1 MARSFSLGGNNMSN
15 FDFGHFTQI
24 VEEKKV
30 EVLHQRKEEN
40 YVLMVIQ
47 NRLPI
52 SDIDWSAFER
62 PHIADV
68 MESLEEA
75 ITDETDDGEI
85 SLDPNH
91 HYTKMLMLSRKVQGL
106 EDVHKV
112 RPTSPFPF
120 L

>member
-1 MARSFSLGGNNMSN
+1 MST
-15 FDFGHFTQI
+15 FDFGRFTQV

-47 NRLPI
+47 NRL
-52 SDIDWSAFER
+52 SVTDIDWSAFER

-68 MESLEEA
+68 MEDLEGA
-75 ITDETDDGEI
+75 ITDETEDGEVC
-85 SLDPNH
+85 LDPNH
-91 HYTKMLMLSRKVQGL
+91 PYTQILMLTNKVKGL
-106 EDVHKV
+106 EDVHKI
-112 RPTSPFPF
+112 RPASPFPF

>member
-1 MARSFSLGGNNMSN
+1 MMSTFN
-15 FDFGHFTQI
+15 FDHFNRV

-30 EVLHQRKEEN
+30 EVLHQRREQN

-47 NRLPI
+47 QKLSIN
-52 SDIDWSAFER
+52 DIDWSAFTR
-62 PHIADV
+62 PHIMDV
-68 MESLEEA
+68 IEELEEA
-75 ITDETDDGEI
+75 ITDENDEGEI
-85 SLDPNH
+85 CLDPNH
-91 HYTKMLMLSRKVQGL
+91 PYTQMLMLTSKISGL